1 MIIKLIR
8 IKNDLLKKLRK
19 CSKFKEILEIV
30 LKTIWKIDLILKNF
44 FEMFAYYFQIIFLT
58 KLQ

>member
-19 CSKFKEILEIV
+19 ILKFKEILEIFERFYQ
-30 LKTIWKIDLILKNF
+30 ILKNF
-44 FEMFAYYFQIIFLT
+44 FKCLYSLIIF
-58 KLQ
+58 K